1 MKLLFTPLSIF
12 LLIIFFSFSGIN
24 LIAQQVINVA
34 AGADLNAVK
43 NNVRS
48 LNDNMS
54 EDIIV
59 NLAGGNY
66 FLTSTLNFDSADG
79 ATNGHRI
86 IWKNANNERP
96 VISGGVEITGWQNEG
111 SGQGIIYAS
120 VPNGFRF
127 RQLYVNNAKAK
138 RATYLE
144 DTWARGTFQASQKR
158 FVINRNVGQN
168 ASIFDSLIEWN
179 QIGNVEVNNV
189 STFVMRQTKIDR
201 IELVST
207 DVIHVYI
214 ADPAAATL
222 QNQNPPN
229 YVYDI
234 YFENAFEFIDE
245 QGEWYLDE
253 AANIVYYKR
262 RTGET
267 AGNVEVMAPAVERLI
282 DIQNTNGLTF
292 FGLTFQHSTWIYPSD
307 GGFLGFQNMYVSQA
321 GNLEI
326 PAAIHIESSDKIQF
340 ERNVIRHTGGTGMM
354 AFDNSLTDLN
364 LIGNVFYETAAGGLQ
379 LGNDDKKGPRVGS
392 EGLYQAVVQNN
403 YFYNVGFEYSA
414 TVIFGTFPYQLDF
427 KHNEMV
433 NSLAMGLNLGWGWD
447 SPDDLF
453 YRPIVKY
460 NKFQSICQ
468 VGTDASVYHTR
479 NRSRGALISEN
490 WFDNTVKVVNLRR
503 LGRFTNTVND
513 PKFGNLYL
521 DNDALDNN
529 FVRNAHTNFS
539 DNGYGPQLQNK
550 IHIFGASSS
559 PNYIVDDLGASTV
572 TQNNAG
578 LTAEY
583 ADIVNYLNAGS
594 IGGNNSPSDHVKAA
608 YLVDDRDP
616 VVTYTGS
623 WTTESSGGVNRDNG
637 GYLNTY
643 TSTTVNGAELSL
655 SFTGDGIEFIA
666 PTNATQ
672 ATVQIFIDNVLQ
684 TTLDLSG
691 SDSYQDIQYTKSG
704 LNTGPHTLRIIK
716 TGGTK
721 LQIDAFQVNQGTA
734 SSAVI
739 TTELFED
746 YEGLSG
752 LPVSHSVILGAGNTA
767 DIQSFGN
774 CGNHKLFI
782 NDASSSG
789 SGQTIIDFSDIDGT
803 AYVSFDITPNQTN
816 SSIHFDLRSAGSPA
830 VKVSIG
836 SDGNI
841 RYYEQGNNQVLQ
853 SYIADTIYRFQIV
866 ADNLTKKYSLEVN
879 GNLVQNLDFNN
890 TSLGSLDNLRVFSLG
905 SSVGSLEFDNLI
917 IKNEP
922 IEPSEYF
929 DIEDCL
935 PGAYDYESSL
945 TVPSSHIV
953 TAPTGSSVGVVY
965 SAICDN
971 NSLVIDDNSSS
982 SSTQVEIPFEGT
994 SDIIEVQFTVEAGQT
1009 NSSTHFIISDNS
1021 NLAVIRAGLISNGKI
1036 RYYQN
1041 GGFTNWIDYDADTEY
1056 SIRIRANNSTKKYT
1070 LIVNGNQVEDLDF
1083 SNSSGGAISKFNI
1096 VSLGASVGEV
1106 RIDNVVLANEE
1117 LNDLVFP
1124 STVCAENCATFTTIE
1139 AEAYDDMLGVVVG
1152 NSGEGGQKILTTNGD
1167 WARYNNIDLTC
1178 ASSISARVASLTSGG
1193 DIEVRLDGV
1202 SGTLIGTLSVGN
1214 TGSWQTW
1221 TTVSGNINSV
1231 TGVHDVYLVFTGG
1244 SGLLINLTW
1253 FEFSQSA
1260 AIAAKASIKSI
1271 DDELIDDKYTFV
1283 IYPNP
1288 SKNRLTIQLDK
1299 PNVKPIII
1307 SDLNGR
1313 VIDRIVNTT
1322 DLKIEVDVS
1331 HIPAGMYLLI
1341 FENQQGR
1348 FSRKIAIMK

>member
-1 MKLLFTPLSIF
+1 MKLLFTRLTIFLSI
-12 LLIIFFSFSGIN
+12 IVFSFSASN
-24 LIAQQVINVA
+24 LTAQQVINVA
-34 AGADLNAVK
+34 AGANLNAVR

-66 FLTSTLNFDSADG
+66 FLTSTLNFDANDA

-127 RQLYVNNAKAK
+127 RQLYVNNVKAK
-138 RATYLE
+138 RAAYLE

-201 IELVST
+201 IELAST
-207 DVIHVYI
+207 DVLHVYI

-267 AGNVEVMAPAVERLI
+267 AGDVEVMAPAVERLI

-292 FGLTFQHSTWIYPSD
+292 FGLTFQHSTWLYPSD
-307 GGFLGFQNMYVSQA
+307 NGFLGFQNMYVSQTT
-321 GNLEI
+321 GNTEI

-354 AFDNSLTDLN
+354 AFDNALTDLN

-379 LGNDDKKGPRVGS
+379 LGNDNKKGPREGP

-403 YFYNVGFEYSA
+403 YFFNVGFEYSA
-414 TVIFGTFPYQLDF
+414 PVVFGTFPYQLDF
-427 KHNEMV
+427 KHNEMI
-433 NSLAMGLNLGWGWD
+433 NSLAMGLNLGWGFD
-447 SPDDLF
+447 APDDLF

-479 NRSRGALISEN
+479 NRSRGALVSEN

-539 DNGYGPQLQNK
+539 DNGYGPQLQNN

-583 ADIVNYLNAGS
+583 ADIVNYSNAGS
-594 IGGNNSPSDHVKAA
+594 IGGNKSPSDHVKAA
-608 YLVDDRDP
+608 YLVDDRDV

-623 WTTESSGGVNRDNG
+623 WTTESSGGVNRANG

-643 TSTTVNGAELSL
+643 TSTTANGAELSL

-666 PTNATQ
+666 PTNSAQ

-684 TTLDLSG
+684 TTLNLSG
-691 SDSYQDIQYTKSG
+691 SDSYQDIKYTKTG
-704 LNTGPHTLRIIK
+704 LNTGSHTLKIRK

-721 LQIDAFQVNQGTA
+721 LQVDAFQVFQGKTA
-734 SSAVI
+734 STV
-739 TTELFED
+739 
-746 YEGLSG
+746 
-752 LPVSHSVILGAGNTA
+752 LP
-767 DIQSFGN
+767 
-774 CGNHKLFI
+774 C
-782 NDASSSG
+782 
-789 SGQTIIDFSDIDGT
+789 
-803 AYVSFDITPNQTN
+803 
-816 SSIHFDLRSAGSPA
+816 
-830 VKVSIG
+830 
-836 SDGNI
+836 
-841 RYYEQGNNQVLQ
+841 
-853 SYIADTIYRFQIV
+853 
-866 ADNLTKKYSLEVN
+866 
-879 GNLVQNLDFNN
+879 
-890 TSLGSLDNLRVFSLG
+890 
-905 SSVGSLEFDNLI
+905 
-917 IKNEP
+917 
-922 IEPSEYF
+922 
-929 DIEDCL
+929 
-935 PGAYDYESSL
+935 
-945 TVPSSHIV
+945 
-953 TAPTGSSVGVVY
+953 PTF
-965 SAICDN
+965 A
-971 NSLVIDDNSSS
+971 
-982 SSTQVEIPFEGT
+982 
-994 SDIIEVQFTVEAGQT
+994 
-1009 NSSTHFIISDNS
+1009 
-1021 NLAVIRAGLISNGKI
+1021 
-1036 RYYQN
+1036 
-1041 GGFTNWIDYDADTEY
+1041 
-1056 SIRIRANNSTKKYT
+1056 
-1070 LIVNGNQVEDLDF
+1070 
-1083 SNSSGGAISKFNI
+1083 
-1096 VSLGASVGEV
+1096 
-1106 RIDNVVLANEE
+1106 
-1117 LNDLVFP
+1117 
-1124 STVCAENCATFTTIE
+1124 TIE
-1139 AEAYDDMLGVVVG
+1139 AEAYDAMLGVVVG
-1152 NSGEGGQKILTTNGD
+1152 SSGEGGQKILTTDGD
-1167 WARYNNIDLTC
+1167 WARYDDIDLTC
-1178 ASSISARVASLTSGG
+1178 ATGIDARVASLTSGG
-1193 DIEVRLDGV
+1193 TIEVRIDSV
-1202 SGTLIGTLSVGN
+1202 SGTLIGTLNVGN

-1221 TTVSGNINSV
+1221 TTVSGNINNVTGVHDVYLVFTGGSGLLINLTWFEFNENQVSCPTFSTIEAEAYDDMLGVVVGSSGEGGQKILTTDGDWARYDDIDLTCATGIDARVASLTSGGTIEVRIDSVSGTLIGTLNVGNTGSWQTWTTVSGNINNV

-1253 FEFSQSA
+1253 FEFSQNTT
-1260 AIAAKASIKSI
+1260 AKGITKSKGE
-1271 DDELIDDKYTFV
+1271 DFNDDKYTFN

-1288 SKNRLTIQLDK
+1288 SKDRLTIQLEK
-1299 PNVKPIII
+1299 PHTSPIII

-1313 VIDRIVNTT
+1313 IIDRIVNTT

-1331 HIPAGMYLLI
+1331 HIPTGMYLLI
-1341 FENQQGR
+1341 FENQEGR
-1348 FSRKIAIMK
+1348 FSRKISIMK